1 MVSNQIGGTPWQANP
16 GRDKQ
21 PFWAVI
27 MGHRAHRTLH
37 LWSNDDYVGRW
48 TVNAT
53 GVSEL
58 YYDAA
63 WRRSARG
70 HPISLSLPFNRRNEP
85 VNGDC
90 VYRYFDGLLPDSET
104 IRRRLAFRFKTGS
117 TDAYDL
123 LAAVGRDCVGALQLL
138 PEGVEPQPRGR
149 VDGVVFDEDAIERH
163 LLEAVC
169 PGQCGMM
176 GEANED
182 FQFALAGA
190 QEKDAFLWWDG
201 KWQKPRGS
209 TPTTHIFK
217 LPMGLVGGRNADF
230 STSVD
235 NEWLCLRL
243 FKAYGLPTANAEIAT
258 FGSQR
263 VLVVERFDRAFS
275 QDGKHLLRLAQED
288 FCQATGMSPMTK
300 YENEGGPGL
309 RQLFGVLQQ
318 SQRPAADMYTLMATQ
333 LLFWMLRAPDGHAK
347 NFSIQLLAGEQQFRM
362 SPIYDVISAYPAIGH
377 GPNQWA
383 ARDVKM
389 AMALFGKNRHYQA
402 INMLRRHFSST
413 AQKVGYSDSAEPIIQ
428 DFIARTPAIVDKVNA
443 ELPSGF
449 SQKVADRVFSGLL
462 TASRSLERFSGH
474 GESGVGLASWTS
486 KEVVP
491 PSDSQKPVFS
501 SSSLAITRPL
511 TADNIRRSIAEGRFA
526 EIISDWPDNAG

>member
-1 MVSNQIGGTPWQANP
+1 
-16 GRDKQ
+16 
-21 PFWAVI
+21 
-27 MGHRAHRTLH
+27 MGHRATRTLH
-37 LWSNDDYVGRW
+37 LWSNGDYVGRW

-63 WRRSARG
+63 WYRSARG
-70 HPISLSLPFNRRNEP
+70 HPISLSLPFNRRNQP
-85 VNGDC
+85 INGDY

-104 IRRRLAFRFKTGS
+104 IRKRLAFRFKTGS

-138 PEGVEPQPRGR
+138 PEGVEPQPGGR
-149 VDGVVFDEDAIERH
+149 VDGVVFDEEAIDRH

-169 PGQCGMM
+169 PGQHGAMR
-176 GEANED
+176 EVNED

-201 KWQKPRGS
+201 TWQKPRGS

-217 LPMGLVGGRNADF
+217 LPIGLVGGRNADF

-243 FKAYGLPTANAEIAT
+243 LKAYGLPTANAEIAT

-263 VLVVERFDRAFS
+263 VLVVERFDRTLS
-275 QDGKHLLRLAQED
+275 HNGKHLIRLAQED
-288 FCQATGMSPMTK
+288 FCQATGISPSMK

-309 RQLFGVLQQ
+309 RQLFGVLQH
-318 SQRPAADMYTLMATQ
+318 SQKPAADMYTLMATQ

-347 NFSIQLLAGEQQFRM
+347 NFSIQLLAGGQRFKM

-389 AMALFGKNRHYQA
+389 AMALLGKNRHYQA
-402 INMLRRHFSST
+402 INIMRRHFSST

-443 ELPSGF
+443 ELPGGF
-449 SQKVADRVFSGLL
+449 SQKVADRVFTGLL
-462 TASRSLERFSGH
+462 AASRSLARVSSH
-474 GESGVGLASWTS
+474 GNAVVGLAPSAS
-486 KEVVP
+486 KKVVP
-491 PSDSQKPVFS
+491 PSDSQKPILS
-501 SSSLAITRPL
+501 TSSLAITPPR
-511 TADNIRRSIAEGRFA
+511 TTNDIRRAIATGRFA
-526 EIISDWPDNAG
+526 EITPDCPDNTG